1 MMIVQVCMRQEEG
14 YCSIRHSTQSAT
26 SFVMSNLGNAV
37 ATAGNA
43 GSTACYL
50 DFIGIPGGSA
60 DGNSPTYD
68 RFCGTYLAAHLA
80 ASATSAPQAIISK
93 NTGLVFH
100 FKFYLISLGKS
111 TPFEVAV
118 KTDGT
123 TTTGATPIG
132 AGLKYQ
138 LLPC

>member
-1 MMIVQVCMRQEEG
+1 MILQVCMRQEEG

-26 SFVMSNLGNAV
+26 SFVMSELMNA
-37 ATAGNA
+37 AAPAGSA
-43 GSTACYL
+43 GSTRCFL

-60 DGNSPTYD
+60 DGNSPTFD
-68 RFCGTYLAAHLA
+68 RFCGTYLAA
-80 ASATSAPQAIISK
+80 TSPGTGTSTPQAIISK
-93 NTGLVFH
+93 HCPFSISNFI
-100 FKFYLISLGKS
+100 YISLGKS

>member
-26 SFVMSNLGNAV
+26 SFVMSNLVNAV
-37 ATAGNA
+37 APAGNA

-60 DGNSPTYD
+60 DGNIPTYD

-80 ASATSAPQAIISK
+80 GASATSAPQAIIS
-93 NTGLVFH
+93 NTVLIFH
-100 FKFYLISLGKS
+100 FKFQFVFLGKS